1 MMNKVIVTGGCGFIG
16 SALCEVLLNKGY
28 KVINID
34 SLTYAGYLKNTDQFH
49 NHQNYTFYQLNI
61 NDKKI
66 KQILEEQK
74 PLYIINCAAETHVD
88 NSIKDP
94 RKFVETNVNNTF
106 DFLLTCMNYWQ
117 SKIAPNQFKFIQV
130 STDEVFGS
138 LDKTGTFNELSQ
150 INPSSPYSSSKA
162 ASDFLALSLFKTYK
176 FPVVVTNCSNN
187 FGPRQHHEKL
197 IPTIMKKLIRDQ
209 KVPIYGDGKNVRD
222 WIYVYDHVDALISI
236 CKLGAC
242 GERYCIG
249 GNSEKSNLELLQLI
263 LKSFNDYFKK
273 SKSLN
278 ETIEFVTDRPGHDF
292 RYAINNSKINNITKW
307 TPSSNFSE
315 KLLNTILYYIETVK
329 NE

>member
-34 SLTYAGYLKNTDQFH
+34 SLTYAGYVKNTDQFH
-49 NHQNYTFYQLNI
+49 NHQNYIFYQLNI

-94 RKFVETNVNNTF
+94 GKFVETNVNNTF
-106 DFLLTCMNYWQ
+106 DFLLACMNCRN
-117 SKIAPNQFKFIQV
+117 KIAPNQFKFIQV

-162 ASDFLALSLFKTYK
+162 ASDFWLY
-176 FPVVVTNCSNN
+176 
-187 FGPRQHHEKL
+187 
-197 IPTIMKKLIRDQ
+197 
-209 KVPIYGDGKNVRD
+209 PI
-222 WIYVYDHVDALISI
+222 
-236 CKLGAC
+236 
-242 GERYCIG
+242 
-249 GNSEKSNLELLQLI
+249 
-263 LKSFNDYFKK
+263 
-273 SKSLN
+273 
-278 ETIEFVTDRPGHDF
+278 
-292 RYAINNSKINNITKW
+292 
-307 TPSSNFSE
+307 
-315 KLLNTILYYIETVK
+315 
-329 NE
+329 